1 MTEYKRL
8 IEDLFSN
15 ALFLENRIRL
25 KEQNALTDYDYEILL
40 DITHNIYEAIRI
52 LKTTEEGITN
62 DRV

>member
-1 MTEYKRL
+1 MTECEKL

-40 DITHNIYEAIRI
+40 DITHNIYEAIRL
-52 LKTTEEGITN
+52 LKTIEESITN

>member
-1 MTEYKRL
+1 MTECEKL

-40 DITHNIYEAIRI
+40 DITHNIYEAIKL
-52 LKTTEEGITN
+52 LKTIEESITN